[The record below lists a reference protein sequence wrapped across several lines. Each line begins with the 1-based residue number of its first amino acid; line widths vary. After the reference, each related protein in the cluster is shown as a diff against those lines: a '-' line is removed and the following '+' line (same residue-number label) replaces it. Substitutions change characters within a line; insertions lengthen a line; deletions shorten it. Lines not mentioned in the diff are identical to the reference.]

1 MRRRLSVVL
10 AGAAAIALSA
20 PAYAQVPAGCAPNA
34 LNIPGAP
41 FPCIYTDGRV
51 TFRVSAPDAQKVR
64 VRMGQGFEMT
74 KGGDGLWSVTT
85 TSLVEGFHYYTLAI
99 DGSTVADPA
108 TRTFFGSGF
117 YNSAIE
123 VPARDAD
130 FYAAKAVPHG
140 QVRQLSYFSKV
151 TGQWRRAFVYTPPDY
166 DTRTSAKYP
175 VLYLLHGW
183 GEDETGWTLQGHVEL
198 ITDNLIAAGRA
209 KPMLIVMDNL
219 NAVRPGESAAL
230 YAARGTLTQAVVQSA
245 QPAGAPA
252 RAGGPGRGGAAGAGR
267 GGPLASEVFT
277 EMMLADLVPMVERT
291 YRVAAGREN
300 RAMAGLSMG
309 GAQTFGTALAN
320 LDKFAYIGGFS
331 GSSGGGAAF
340 DPKTT
345 SGGVYADAAAFNKKV
360 KLLFL
365 GIGGAEG
372 PNTRNFS
379 DQLTKAG
386 ITNIYYESPG
396 TAHEWLTWRRCF
408 YEFAPRLFQS
418 R

>member
-1 MRRRLSVVL
+1 V
-10 AGAAAIALSA
+10 AL
-20 PAYAQVPAGCAPNA
+20 
-34 LNIPGAP
+34 
-41 FPCIYTDGRV
+41 
-51 TFRVSAPDAQKVR
+51 
-64 VRMGQGFEMT
+64 
-74 KGGDGLWSVTT
+74 
-85 TSLVEGFHYYTLAI
+85 
-99 DGSTVADPA
+99 
-108 TRTFFGSGF
+108 
-117 YNSAIE
+117 
-123 VPARDAD
+123 
-130 FYAAKAVPHG
+130 
-140 QVRQLSYFSKV
+140 
-151 TGQWRRAFVYTPPDY
+151 
-166 DTRTSAKYP
+166 
-175 VLYLLHGW
+175 LL
-183 GEDETGWTLQGHVEL
+183 
-198 ITDNLIAAGRA
+198 
-209 KPMLIVMDNL
+209 
-219 NAVRPGESAAL
+219 RP
-230 YAARGTLTQAVVQSA
+230 
-245 QPAGAPA
+245 
-252 RAGGPGRGGAAGAGR
+252 GR

-291 YRVAAGREN
+291 YRVASGREN

-309 GAQTFGTALAN
+309 GAQTFGTALAH

-386 ITNIYYESPG
+386 ITNVYYESPG